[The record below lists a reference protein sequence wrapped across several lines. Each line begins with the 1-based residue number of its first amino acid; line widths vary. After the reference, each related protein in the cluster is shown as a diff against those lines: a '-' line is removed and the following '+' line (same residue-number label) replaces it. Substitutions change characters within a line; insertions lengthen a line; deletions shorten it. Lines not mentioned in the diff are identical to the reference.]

1 MRVAPQPLRARRRRR
16 ILAAGLE
23 GSASR
28 CPSGGKVPQSG
39 LIMLALP
46 IRIAAAA
53 TSRELRRGWPYS
65 HCEARGVGGFSQ
77 LAWREHRRGS
87 PRPGPLRRRTVEP
100 LHAAA
105 LKRPATLGLAA
116 RYRHL
121 GPEASAACSLAV
133 VTPDRA
139 QRAFSVLRWLTP
151 MLLPA
156 NPTGTCETRARLA
169 LGLAGSQNRE
179 CRGDRGR
186 HRGQSKKGD
195 GAGTHWCRPIPAF
208 ES

>member
-1 MRVAPQPLRARRRRR
+1 MAHCGPVVLPGLCPLSRVSPDGQ
-16 ILAAGLE
+16 
-23 GSASR
+23 
-28 CPSGGKVPQSG
+28 
-39 LIMLALP
+39 
-46 IRIAAAA
+46 
-53 TSRELRRGWPYS
+53 
-65 HCEARGVGGFSQ
+65 ARGS
-77 LAWREHRRGS
+77 L
-87 PRPGPLRRRTVEP
+87 RPGPLRRRTVEP

-121 GPEASAACSLAV
+121 GPEASAACPPAV

-186 HRGQSKKGD
+186 HRGQSKIGD
-195 GAGTHWCRPIPAF
+195 EVGHLLVSPHTGNRELANTPCAPIQSSLRLPTFAQPPWAGFMWRAGLGGAPRGRAEIGPGWALGPWHAV
-208 ES
+208 